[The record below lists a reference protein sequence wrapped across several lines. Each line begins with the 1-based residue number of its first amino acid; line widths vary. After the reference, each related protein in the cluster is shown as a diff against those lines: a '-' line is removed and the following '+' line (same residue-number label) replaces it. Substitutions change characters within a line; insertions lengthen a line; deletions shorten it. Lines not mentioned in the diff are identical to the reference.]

1 MSIDTL
7 AFSSEANN
15 RDSLTRYPPSPLVY
29 LIRQNPP
36 NYLTTYTSLTNMD
49 DSTTKALP
57 PALNLSMVASSN
69 AKVFMGIA
77 HLPYRVFEIT
87 LVIPFNFRQ
96 VLLVEFFA
104 IVIEEGSYLA
114 KNIIYVIRF

>member
-29 LIRQNPP
+29 LIRQNIP

-49 DSTTKALP
+49 DYTTKALP
-57 PALNLSMVASSN
+57 PALNLPMVASSN

-104 IVIEEGSYLA
+104 IVIEEGSYLT